1 MIDLRDVSNL
11 EASLTDPSAIA
22 QVKETADD
30 FLDISFNLGALLSPV
45 ATTTPRVEATTTS
58 IDVAAVSPVLSKV
71 NEALGK
77 LDTNVDPSI
86 LAPHATQIQE
96 AKDTM
101 EVLKEE
107 FTKTGKINPDKL
119 KDLQN
124 TMIDLRDVSNLEAS
138 LTDPSAI
145 AQVKETADDFLDIS
159 FNLGALLSPVAT
171 TTPRVEATTP
181 SIDVAAVS
189 PVLSKVN
196 EALGKL
202 DTNVDPSILAPHA
215 TQIQ

>member
-11 EASLTDPSAIA
+11 EPSLTDPSAIA

-30 FLDISFNLGALLSPV
+30 FLDISFNLGTLLSPV
-45 ATTTPRVEATTTS
+45 ATTTPRVEATIPS

-77 LDTNVDPSI
+77 LDTSVDPSI
-86 LAPHATQIQE
+86 LAPHAEDIQE

-107 FTKTGKINPDKL
+107 FTKTGKINPVKL
-119 KDLQN
+119 KELQN
-124 TMIDLRDVSNLEAS
+124 TMLDLRDVSNLEPS

-159 FNLGALLSPVAT
+159 FNLGTILNPLLT
-171 TTPRVEATTP
+171 TTQRAKISTKDAVVVDIAAPFFAVQEPSVTTSPPKKVTIRVSTP
-181 SIDVAAVS
+181 
-189 PVLSKVN
+189 PFL
-196 EALGKL
+196 
-202 DTNVDPSILAPHA
+202 
-215 TQIQ
+215 